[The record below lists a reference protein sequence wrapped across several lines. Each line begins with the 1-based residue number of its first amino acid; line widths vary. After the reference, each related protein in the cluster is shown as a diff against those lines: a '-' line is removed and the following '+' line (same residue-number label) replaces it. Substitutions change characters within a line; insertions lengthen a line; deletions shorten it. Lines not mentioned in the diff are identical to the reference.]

1 MDELHDQESEF
12 SRLLGQALRSEQ
24 VRDEEGQLAHR
35 EALREQAL
43 AAFDAASRPTIAPS
57 AWNQTFNHGREIM
70 RRPLPRL
77 MVAAAACLAVIA
89 VWLLVPG
96 QQPAA
101 QAFNMFAEALVDATS
116 AKFQMEVKIEGQ
128 GKQEAQ
134 SYYLSPGRIR
144 NEMQGPMI
152 GIVTIADMKAGK
164 LVSFAVKQKMATV
177 MNLQNMPKEPGKPQ
191 FNDIFEQMRDLL
203 AKNRD
208 AKLDEF
214 ESLGEK
220 EIDGHRAV
228 GFRLAS
234 PLQLMT
240 LWGDPAT
247 GLPVLIETVWSGIP
261 RTEATMSHFVLN
273 PKLDLALFD
282 TTPPADYKVQ
292 EFDFDASKP
301 IEAAL
306 IEGLRLA
313 ADLNDGQF
321 INNLDTASMQALV
334 IKQVLS
340 GANEKTKEVSPE
352 LMKSAMTVGRGMLFA
367 LELPES
373 ADAHYAGKGVKR
385 GEPDRPIFW
394 YKPAGAKTYRVVYAD
409 LTAKDADSAPEVAG
423 AVRVEKTKPAEKE
436 EKATDN

>member
-1 MDELHDQESEF
+1 MEELHDQESEF
-12 SRLLGQALRSEQ
+12 SRLLGQTSCGEQ
-24 VRDEEGQLAHR
+24 VRDEHR
-35 EALREQAL
+35 EALRERAL
-43 AAFDAASRPTIAPS
+43 AAFDAASQPAIAPS
-57 AWNQTFNHGREIM
+57 AWKQTFNHGREIM

-77 MVAAAACLAVIA
+77 MVATAASLAVVA

-101 QAFNMFAEALVDATS
+101 QAFNMFAEALVDAKS
-116 AKFQMEVKIEGQ
+116 AKFQMEVRIEGQ
-128 GKQEAQ
+128 GKQETQ
-134 SYYLSPGRIR
+134 SYYLSPGRVR

-152 GIVTIADMKAGK
+152 GIVSIADMKAGK
-164 LVSFAVKQKMATV
+164 FVTFAAKQKMATV
-177 MNLQNMPKEPGKPQ
+177 MNLQNIPKEPGKPQ
-191 FNDIFEQMRDLL
+191 LNDIFEQMRDLL
-203 AKNRD
+203 SKNRD

-247 GLPVLIETVWSGIP
+247 GLPVLIETAWSGIP

-273 PKLDLALFD
+273 PNLDPALFD

-292 EFDFDASKP
+292 EFDVDASKP
-301 IEAAL
+301 TEATL
-306 IEGLRLA
+306 VEGLRLA

-321 INNLDTASMQALV
+321 LNNLDSASMQALI

-340 GANEKTKEVSPE
+340 GVNEKTKEVSPE
-352 LMKSAMTVGRGMLFA
+352 LMKSAMTVGRGLLFA
-367 LELPES
+367 LELPET

-385 GEPDRPIFW
+385 GEPDRAIFW
-394 YKPAGAKTYRVVYAD
+394 YKPAGKEKYRVIYAD
-409 LTAKDADSAPEVAG
+409 LTTTEADSAPEVAG
-423 AVRVEKTKPAEKE
+423 AVRVEKTKPVEKE
-436 EKATDN
+436 EKVKQN